1 MDSRGKRLT
10 NTMSSHGITQRGKN
24 EACVWKLREGGRE
37 GENGTRT
44 TLAGCQLDG
53 DMCHISAEPRNNA
66 MGIDATFMHIV

>member
-53 DMCHISAEPRNNA
+53 QGWCDISLLSLAIMPW
-66 MGIDATFMHIV
+66 G